1 MSLGDGCLASDWI
14 HITVNSFSCTT
25 DSILLRMATP
35 YSRPPPLH
43 ITCVKVHSSQKAV
56 TFIKH
61 ENKIIVDTYKVT
73 SLCALTDGDAVYLSI
88 KNGSDPEFEE
98 GHSYIVKNV
107 TISNKYGRRCL
118 FVNKGTIKFRTAPLA
133 ISEEA
138 KRAARE
144 ALCPPSRPIT
154 GEEEDIFSE
163 TGYLSLRGQLE
174 KVEVPRMT
182 RTHIPILDLRMKCGS
197 VVHDVSLW
205 REEAL
210 NELYVGDIIEL
221 SHLKVNGRPDGRA
234 KFDSSNHTTF
244 KLIDRDIQEAV
255 LEIVGVSEMHDKLI
269 LLDSHMDEY
278 IVPVHF
284 YAGTIEELANQLP
297 LQLKLRHICGSVLH
311 VEPASVKQV
320 PPDVPCGGS
329 AGVEQVPP
337 DVPCG
342 GSAGVDQVPPD
353 VPSGGSA
360 SVDQVPPYVPSGGS
374 ADADQGPPDVHSGG
388 SADPN
393 QVHPEDTQD
402 SMDCLF

>member
-1 MSLGDGCLASDWI
+1 
-14 HITVNSFSCTT
+14 
-25 DSILLRMATP
+25 
-35 YSRPPPLH
+35 
-43 ITCVKVHSSQKAV
+43 
-56 TFIKH
+56 
-61 ENKIIVDTYKVT
+61 
-73 SLCALTDGDAVYLSI
+73 
-88 KNGSDPEFEE
+88 
-98 GHSYIVKNV
+98 
-107 TISNKYGRRCL
+107 
-118 FVNKGTIKFRTAPLA
+118 
-133 ISEEA
+133 
-138 KRAARE
+138 
-144 ALCPPSRPIT
+144 
-154 GEEEDIFSE
+154 
-163 TGYLSLRGQLE
+163 
-174 KVEVPRMT
+174 MT

-255 LEIVGVSEMHDKLI
+255 LKIVGVSEMHDKLI

-320 PPDVPCGGS
+320 PPDVPRGGS

-342 GSAGVDQVPPD
+342 GSAGVDQVPPDVPRGGSAGVDQVTPD